1 MEEMDRTFAMYGT
14 HGDSL
19 WPLWPLWPHPHAER
33 WRRQG
38 QEWLVVVAPPPAR
51 HIRHALPEGLF
62 TAIHQACHREHIPES
77 PLMAHG
83 SQPASHG
90 QPAPAT
96 ATAKMLPPYHRTT
109 HGPWPPSC
117 LVQPCQPTALH
128 HLDATVD
135 SLLDG
140 GTVTRA
146 PAAHNTTTM
155 VPPSHSLQKGKGGL
169 GDRGREGSVR
179 AKDKGLVWCVVLC
192 LCLSSCLSFV
202 RICRRRLPP
211 HTHTVASSKTPP
223 RYCGQP
229 STLCIPCCSS
239 LLPPHVVCN
248 VTFIRTP
255 KVFVAAGRQM
265 AGARIHGGAREKS
278 KQTRR
283 RAFRLSGSRCSCL
296 SETRSVACAARRG
309 RETMRAKAPVRPE
322 AVVGIASW
330 PLHMTGLSPLCPPHV
345 MAVWRT
351 QLQYGQYR
359 ENESEHRVCW
369 TGHRPTLSS
378 PP

>member
-1 MEEMDRTFAMYGT
+1 M
-14 HGDSL
+14 
-19 WPLWPLWPHPHAER
+19 
-33 WRRQG
+33 WRRWTVLLQCMAHMETLSG
-38 QEWLVVVAPPPAR
+38 LSGLSGHTPTQRDGGDKGRNGWSLSPPPRVISDMPCQKGCLLPSTRPATGSIFPKAR
-51 HIRHALPEGLF
+51 
-62 TAIHQACHREHIPES
+62 S
-77 PLMAHG
+77 WLMAH
-83 SQPASHG
+83 SQPAMASQR
-90 QPAPAT
+90 QPLLQP
-96 ATAKMLPPYHRTT
+96 KCTT

-309 RETMRAKAPVRPE
+309 RETMRAKAPVRSE